1 MDGFINALQNIVSTM
16 TNPIIVLALL
26 AIEAAIIGYTML
38 MSKNG
43 HEVAKHR
50 ALIAV
55 IAVGIII
62 TAPQVA
68 AVVMGW
74 WGA

>member
-16 TNPIIVLALL
+16 TNPIVVVALL
-26 AIEAAIIGYTML
+26 AIEVIIVGYTML
-38 MSKNG
+38 ASKNG

-50 ALIAV
+50 ALIVV

-62 TAPQVA
+62 TAPQIA
-68 AVVMGW
+68 AIIMGW
-74 WGA
+74 WGV